1 MKNAMKNQKKFC
13 RCVTRRFLL
22 CTMAEQGQKMTKT
35 PLKYH
40 QVGDLFIQIMIRGK
54 KHDDR
59 IVKKKNFKKA
69 FAARFLKCI

>member
-1 MKNAMKNQKKFC
+1 M
-13 RCVTRRFLL
+13 TSRFLL

-59 IVKKKNFKKA
+59 IVKKKNFITRLMHNVAKWSDT
-69 FAARFLKCI
+69 L

>member
-1 MKNAMKNQKKFC
+1 
-13 RCVTRRFLL
+13 
-22 CTMAEQGQKMTKT
+22 MAEQGQKMTKT

-69 FAARFLKCI
+69 FAARFLKCV